1 MKSESSIFPV
11 LIGPPV
17 TKKFQIAFQ
26 SPIEHQLF
34 PAFALEWKSQNMEMV
49 LGFGGL
55 GNKFKARKLLRV
67 SQEKKIKATLQSL
80 ECEIGGEG
88 LKE

>member
-1 MKSESSIFPV
+1 
-11 LIGPPV
+11 
-17 TKKFQIAFQ
+17 
-26 SPIEHQLF
+26 
-34 PAFALEWKSQNMEMV
+34 MEMV